1 MTTIDEREALTLAKN
16 WLQYGEHGLANAIA
30 VLTKAAEQ
38 ARSQTVC
45 AECGGPILGEPVID
59 PEARAWLGE
68 GADAYCSLVCI
79 EAHNEARINAYGNG
93 AS

>member
-1 MTTIDEREALTLAKN
+1 VTTIDEREALTLAKH
-16 WLQYGEHGLANAIA
+16 WLAYGERGLAQALA
-30 VLTKAAEQ
+30 VLAKAAEQ

-45 AECGGPILGEPVID
+45 AECGGSIVGEPVID